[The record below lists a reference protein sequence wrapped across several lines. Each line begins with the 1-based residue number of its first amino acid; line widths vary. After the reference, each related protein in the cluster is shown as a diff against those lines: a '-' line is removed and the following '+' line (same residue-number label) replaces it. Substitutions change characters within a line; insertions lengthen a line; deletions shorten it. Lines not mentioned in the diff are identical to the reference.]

1 MIHLLIVGAMTL
13 TQFVH
18 HDINQPNMFRNTNP
32 ILAANLQQR
41 CDRLR
46 ENGFLVS
53 NSGCSNSQPSRLA
66 PQANSNT
73 TPSDAPLLA
82 VQPSEESRSD
92 VPPSPSPILGVSSL
106 AVPAAPA
113 PTQDTLPSFL
123 ASPSAAPD
131 PSDPSDSPDPTDPTR
146 VPADAHEQDDTLPEP
161 RGSDAQYQSATTT
174 RKRKRNTDK
183 SYFNR
188 MLDLQEDCAER
199 SITMDDERK
208 KYMKEKEALCHEE
221 ALYFKEKREYL
232 KRREEREIEELNL
245 KKKELGERDTA
256 PSTAS
261 ASEPSDNNEQIVPV

>member
-1 MIHLLIVGAMTL
+1 MTL

-41 CDRLR
+41 CDHLR

-131 PSDPSDSPDPTDPTR
+131 PSDPSDSPDPTDSTR

-188 MLDLQEDCAER
+188 MLDLQENCAKR

>member
-1 MIHLLIVGAMTL
+1 MALA
-13 TQFVH
+13 QFVH

-53 NSGCSNSQPSRLA
+53 NSGCSDSQPSCLA

-92 VPPSPSPILGVSSL
+92 VPPSPSPNLGVLSP
-106 AVPAAPA
+106 AAPAAPA

-146 VPADAHEQDDTLPEP
+146 VPADAHELDDTLPEP

-208 KYMKEKEALCHEE
+208 KYMKEKEVLCHEE
-221 ALYFKEKREYL
+221 ALSFKEKREYL